1 MTDRSCEAS
10 SLAKDDK
17 RVCKWTYLDRIELRE
32 LACDLG
38 GLNVNEERGTCI
50 SMLLALSCFKL
61 MALATTPSPVS
72 TKAWPREPA
81 LEPSRGISLHDD
93 RGGSRFRE
101 HNLAAVRKCPVDLQ
115 VQYKV
120 LLKFLSASVVRRGT
134 IHSRVSGRHSRAK
147 RSLAYILNW
156 SRRHPTG

>member
-81 LEPSRGISLHDD
+81 LEPSRGISLRAWKL
-93 RGGSRFRE
+93 RGLRPRTTIGAVVDSVSTTLLPSESVPWTFRCST
-101 HNLAAVRKCPVDLQ
+101 KCC
-115 VQYKV
+115 
-120 LLKFLSASVVRRGT
+120 
-134 IHSRVSGRHSRAK
+134 
-147 RSLAYILNW
+147 
-156 SRRHPTG
+156 